1 MILVG
6 NVRAFLKFYSSG
18 GNRSKIA
25 VRGGIQAASSAALA
39 EVTAELGRMWS
50 KLGREDKERFE
61 RMHQEDKARFAK
73 EEKVYMEKLRQ
84 RVNQKEQ
91 PQQSAPAPGQGRP
104 SQSMVGSTF

>member
-1 MILVG
+1 MMETL
-6 NVRAFLKFYSSG
+6 RRKTKQEEP
-18 GNRSKIA
+18 RPK
-25 VRGGIQAASSAALA
+25 
-39 EVTAELGRMWS
+39 T
-50 KLGREDKERFE
+50 KLEREDKERFE

-91 PQQSAPAPGQGRP
+91 PQQSAPAPGQ